1 MSVPIF
7 LTKNAVAT
15 GLSQLL
21 QLAILKRGLGKKNIV
36 AHFLYANAIISPRQ
50 GTYRDDSF

>member
-50 GTYRDDSF
+50 GTYREGSF